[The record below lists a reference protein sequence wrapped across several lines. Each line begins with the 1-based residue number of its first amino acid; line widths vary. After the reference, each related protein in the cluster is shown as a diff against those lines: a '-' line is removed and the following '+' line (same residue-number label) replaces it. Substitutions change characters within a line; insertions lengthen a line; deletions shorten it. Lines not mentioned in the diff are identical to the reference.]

1 MVLFF
6 RSLIHYDTFTICHT
20 HDVLRSAPLSD
31 ECNMADKA
39 LILRCQLE
47 VIWGI
52 FLLQRLRIRPHNQGG
67 CQVVERAFPCRD
79 ARPTPLGCI
88 KAEEEDGVSYEVD
101 EPEEPA
107 AFCQHMV
114 AHQRNSV
121 SAYMFRANMAR
132 VAFVLFWTA
141 LLGELAISVAM

>member
-6 RSLIHYDTFTICHT
+6 RGLIHCDAFTTHRT
-20 HDVLRSAPLSD
+20 HDALHGVLLSEKSD
-31 ECNMADKA
+31 KADNA

-47 VIWGI
+47 VIWRV
-52 FLLQRLRIRPHNQGG
+52 FLLQRLGIRPHNQGG

-107 AFCQHMV
+107 TRCQ
-114 AHQRNSV
+114 
-121 SAYMFRANMAR
+121 
-132 VAFVLFWTA
+132 
-141 LLGELAISVAM
+141 